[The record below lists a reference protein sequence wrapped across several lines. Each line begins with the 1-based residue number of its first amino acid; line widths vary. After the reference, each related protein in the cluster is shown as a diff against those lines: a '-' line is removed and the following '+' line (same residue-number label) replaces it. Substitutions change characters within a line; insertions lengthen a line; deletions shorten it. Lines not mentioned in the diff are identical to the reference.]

1 MTTIETNALIEQYMP
16 LADKL
21 AIAKF
26 YKTPKH
32 ISLEELKSAAY
43 LGLVEA
49 ANRISPE
56 KIETSSYY
64 LKKKIYWAMQDYLR
78 SLRWA
83 ISDNYIPL
91 EEDVKSKE
99 EDSDFL
105 IFIGEVLNGVAKE
118 VLISYYVHKESQKDI
133 AETYNL
139 TVARICQILDKSR
152 NLMKQKLVA

>member
-49 ANRISPE
+49 ANRITPE

-64 LKKKIYWAMQDYLR
+64 LKKKIFR
-78 SLRWA
+78 
-83 ISDNYIPL
+83 
-91 EEDVKSKE
+91 
-99 EDSDFL
+99 
-105 IFIGEVLNGVAKE
+105 
-118 VLISYYVHKESQKDI
+118 
-133 AETYNL
+133 
-139 TVARICQILDKSR
+139 
-152 NLMKQKLVA
+152 

>member
-49 ANRISPE
+49 ANRITPE
-56 KIETSSYY
+56 KIKTSSYY
-64 LKKKIYWAMQDYLR
+64 LKRKIYWAMQDYLR
-78 SLRWA
+78 SLRWS
-83 ISDNYIPL
+83 ISDNYVSF
-91 EEDVKSKE
+91 EDTQSKE
-99 EDSDFL
+99 EDLDFL
-105 IFIGEVLNGVAKE
+105 IFVEEVLNGIAKE
-118 VLISYYVHKESQKDI
+118 VLISYYVYKESQKDI
-133 AETYNL
+133 AETYDL
-139 TVARICQILDKSR
+139 TIGRISQILDESR
-152 NLMKQKLVA
+152 NVMKQKLVA